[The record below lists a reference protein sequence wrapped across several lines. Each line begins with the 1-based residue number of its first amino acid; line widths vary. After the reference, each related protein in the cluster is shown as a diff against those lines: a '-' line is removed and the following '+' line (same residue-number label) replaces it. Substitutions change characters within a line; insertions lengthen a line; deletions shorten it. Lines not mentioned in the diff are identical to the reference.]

1 MKTASVVLSVLFVT
15 PCLTF
20 ASVGF
25 ASGGPRQVDNSV
37 SLQVFADLTSVG
49 AQIDCGMGKCGTSA
63 SNVSCTLKWNG
74 KRNILQSCD
83 LDIQDENE
91 AQVPVHLTGDKA
103 VKILNALLAAEMNS
117 AESIDCSFSN
127 GSSQDDVKC
136 SLQ

>member
-37 SLQVFADLTSVG
+37 SQQVFAALTSVG

-74 KRNILQSCD
+74 
-83 LDIQDENE
+83 
-91 AQVPVHLTGDKA
+91 
-103 VKILNALLAAEMNS
+103 
-117 AESIDCSFSN
+117 N
-127 GSSQDDVKC
+127 GTFFNLVIWIFKTRTKHKFLC
-136 SLQ
+136 I